1 MFGRLSRCRPSSAGD
16 SLPRQKLILLALI
29 CRNSL
34 NFDIRPPASV
44 SWEEREDSES
54 REKLYFL
61 FQEATSR
68 YHQSEWELIE
78 QHAVDL
84 AWRNGRSKKTR
95 LERKLDHLQ
104 HQQKVPV
111 PQDSSTKASPF
122 YKKVEN
128 LTNEVFSFEEISLL
142 EKGLKHNPFTS
153 IGKSSLRDLAFT
165 IDAAECPSV
174 SKALCAE
181 ELKTVEPT
189 PLGKEERTAI
199 GLKKK
204 FRQKEIVALK
214 ADKVHKHAA
223 FHSMINRALSIP
235 MSDSNRQKEKLIIQG
250 IACKRPWIN
259 LALDEST
266 NRPFIFCLKID
277 ATHRAIGRIR
287 TGISFSSSVV
297 GIEKYFY
304 PDRLPTGEETIRPVD
319 IGDRGRIIFEAIRL
333 YCAASNSPRP
343 MCANLPMLE
352 SSTEAF
358 PDYEHNRYIGHYASL
373 QARLGATFYPTHLVP
388 DPVTPQPLHMP
399 YLPLNLFT
407 WAVFRSGTYCIV
419 VFK

>member
-1 MFGRLSRCRPSSAGD
+1 MFLRVSMLSSLLSIHVIRGLVSLLMFSTIQRPNLNGIISWSWKKVINTEEFLELHREGLYCPEARERLDSRVANLRIKAASTCWARAETYTLSCRLDPHLKCINIRCVCRHIIPTSSINGLCTRRAVTIILVHYTYHAVVENGTGKL
-16 SLPRQKLILLALI
+16 STSPRTLCFLITRSHRGCGLGFHLNPPQLNRDAQRKLIRGEL
-29 CRNSL
+29 RKWY
-34 NFDIRPPASV
+34 SV
-44 SWEEREDSES
+44 RDTA

-142 EKGLKHNPFTS
+142 EKGLKHNPYTS

-174 SKALCAE
+174 TKALCAE

-214 ADKVHKHAA
+214 ADKATILRNYKNETTK
-223 FHSMINRALSIP
+223 ISIK
-235 MSDSNRQKEKLIIQG
+235 NKK
-250 IACKRPWIN
+250 
-259 LALDEST
+259 
-266 NRPFIFCLKID
+266 
-277 ATHRAIGRIR
+277 
-287 TGISFSSSVV
+287 
-297 GIEKYFY
+297 
-304 PDRLPTGEETIRPVD
+304 VD
-319 IGDRGRIIFEAIRL
+319 TV
-333 YCAASNSPRP
+333 S
-343 MCANLPMLE
+343 
-352 SSTEAF
+352 
-358 PDYEHNRYIGHYASL
+358 
-373 QARLGATFYPTHLVP
+373 
-388 DPVTPQPLHMP
+388 
-399 YLPLNLFT
+399 
-407 WAVFRSGTYCIV
+407 
-419 VFK
+419 